1 MRKNVFT
8 TQIRSSLGIA
18 LALSLML
25 AIAIGSSAQ
34 EQQLAQAN
42 GQHFRRYTVT
52 DLGTLGGTW
61 GEGFG
66 INNEGWVAGKAAMP
80 GDLNGHAFLWR
91 KGKITDLGT
100 LGGPNSEPSFSP
112 FSEKGDVGGA
122 AETSNP
128 DPNGEDFCFFGTH
141 LICLP
146 VLWHDG
152 GVTVLPTLG
161 GNNGVANQVNNRGQ
175 VAGVAETTTLA
186 PPCQGS
192 GVGEPVVWDNGVIRD
207 LRLLPLDLFGVALA
221 INDNGDAVGFSAN
234 CSTFHALLWR
244 DGSLTDLGSLGGT
257 AFSLASAINNRGEIA
272 GQSDLAGDTTTD
284 AFLWQNGVMTDLGT
298 LPGDFSS
305 NALGINSKTQIIGVS
320 SDINNNP
327 RAFLW
332 EHGAMIDL
340 NNLIPAGSPW
350 FLFEVDSI
358 NSRGEIVGGAF
369 NTTSSEN
376 RAVLLTPCDEKHRG
390 VEGSDYRLVD
400 AAAASQIPTP
410 VYRPGGTQPLPQS
423 RRTNRYHI
431 HGLQS
436 PSK

>member
-1 MRKNVFT
+1 MNSKLT
-8 TQIRSSLGIA
+8 TA
-18 LALSLML
+18 LALFVAL
-25 AIAIGSSAQ
+25 AVPVQLAAQ
-34 EQQLAQAN
+34 EQQHAQPFT
-42 GQHFRRYTVT
+42 QHFQRYNIT

-61 GEGFG
+61 GYGLG
-66 INNEGWVAGKAAMP
+66 INNKGWVVGKASMP
-80 GDLNGHAFLWR
+80 TEVNGHAFSWR
-91 KGKITDLGT
+91 NGKITDLGT

-128 DPNGEDFCFFGTH
+128 DPNGEDFCFFGTG

-152 GVTVLPTLG
+152 ITTVLPTLG

-175 VAGVAETTTLA
+175 VAGVAETTTLP
-186 PPCQGS
+186 PPCLGP
-192 GVGEPVVWDNGVIRD
+192 GGEPVVWDNGVIQD
-207 LRLLPLDLFGVALA
+207 LRVLPGDLAGVALA
-221 INDNGDAVGFSAN
+221 INDNGEAAGFSAN

-244 DGSLTDLGSLGGT
+244 DGAITDLGSLGGT
-257 AFSLASAINNRGEIA
+257 AFSLASAINNRGEVA
-272 GQSDLAGDTTTD
+272 GQSDLPGDTTSH
-284 AFLWQNGVMTDLGT
+284 AFLWRKGAMTDLGA

-320 SDINNNP
+320 SDIYGNT

-332 EHGAMIDL
+332 KRGTMIDL

-369 NTTSSEN
+369 NTTTSEN
-376 RAVLLTPCDEKHRG
+376 RAVLLTPCDEIHRG
-390 VEGSDYRLVD
+390 VEGCDYSLVD

-410 VYRPGGTQPLPQS
+410 IYRSGGTQPLPQS
-423 RRTNRYHI
+423 RRTNRYRI
-431 HGLQS
+431 PGLQL

>member
-1 MRKNVFT
+1 M
-8 TQIRSSLGIA
+8 GIA
-18 LALSLML
+18 LALSSITVL
-25 AIAIGSSAQ
+25 AMAIGTSAQ
-34 EQQLAQAN
+34 EQQLAQTN
-42 GQHFRRYTVT
+42 GQHFRRYTIT

-61 GEGFG
+61 GESFG
-66 INNEGWVAGKAAMP
+66 INNKGWVAGKAAMP
-80 GDLNGHAFLWR
+80 GDQNGHAFLWR
-91 KGKITDLGT
+91 NGKITDLGT

-128 DPNGEDFCFFGTH
+128 DPNGEDFCYFGTY
-141 LICLP
+141 LTCLP

-175 VAGVAETTTLA
+175 VAGVAETTTLP
-186 PPCQGS
+186 PPCLGT
-192 GVGEPVVWDNGVIRD
+192 GVGEPVVWDNGVVQD
-207 LRLLPLDLFGVALA
+207 LHVLPGDSFGVALA
-221 INDNGDAVGFSAN
+221 INDNGEAAGFSAN
-234 CSTFHALLWR
+234 CSAFHALLWR
-244 DGSLTDLGSLGGT
+244 HGSLTDLGSLGGT
-257 AFSLASAINNRGEIA
+257 AFSLASAINNGGEVA
-272 GQSDLAGDTTTD
+272 GQSDLPGDTTSH
-284 AFLWQNGVMTDLGT
+284 AFLWRKGVMTDLGI
-298 LPGDFSS
+298 LPGDSS
-305 NALGINSKTQIIGVS
+305 SSALGINSKTQIIGVS
-320 SDINNNP
+320 TDTNGNS

-332 EHGAMIDL
+332 ERGTMIDL

-390 VEGSDYRLVD
+390 VEGCDYSLVD

-410 VYRPGGTQPLPQS
+410 IYRPGGTQPLPQS
-423 RRTNRYHI
+423 RRTNRYHVPD
-431 HGLQS
+431 LQS
-436 PSK
+436 PSR